1 MAVIVACLFM
11 NGIIPDTNGSATHQ
25 PKTEGGFM
33 IFVILAV
40 ILIVSLVM
48 LIMKRNG
55 AKVSFVKFDYYMR
68 KSKLGFF
75 LEFVFLL
82 AVVFGC
88 IGMLITLFAA
98 LFGETWIWFAWSAGG
113 TFSAL
118 VMTYFIRITN
128 NIYSLL
134 LEKKQLTQ
142 PEKSENH
149 TDIV

>member
-1 MAVIVACLFM
+1 MIFAILPVVLIVA
-11 NGIIPDTNGSATHQ
+11 
-25 PKTEGGFM
+25 
-33 IFVILAV
+33 
-40 ILIVSLVM
+40 LVM
-48 LIMKRNG
+48 LIMQRNG
-55 AKVSFVKFDYYMR
+55 TKVSFVKFDYYLR
-68 KSKLGFF
+68 KSKLGVF

-82 AVVFGC
+82 AVVLGC
-88 IGMLITLFAA
+88 IGMIITFFAA

-142 PEKSENH
+142 PGNSESH

>member
-1 MAVIVACLFM
+1 MTLLFCLL
-11 NGIIPDTNGSATHQ
+11 P
-25 PKTEGGFM
+25 
-33 IFVILAV
+33 V

-68 KSKLGFF
+68 KSKLGVF

-82 AVVFGC
+82 AVVLGC

-142 PEKSENH
+142 PENKDTH